1 MSTAN
6 VISRVRIFMNQE
18 RLTRKETPVAMQST
32 LRNLPPGIWALGLAA
47 MFMDT
52 SSELVHSLL
61 PVFLVSVL
69 GTSMVTIGFLEGIAE
84 ATAAITKIFSGMLSN
99 YLGKRKFLV
108 VLGYGLSAI
117 TKPVFPL
124 AASVVCVFG
133 ARFTDRIGKGICGA
147 PRDALVAD
155 ITPRSCVARR
165 TGCASRLIP

>member
-1 MSTAN
+1 
-6 VISRVRIFMNQE
+6 MNQE

-69 GTSMVTIGFLEGIAE
+69 GTSMVTIGFLKGIAE
-84 ATAAITKIFSGMLSN
+84 ATAAITKIFSGMLSD

-124 AASVVCVFG
+124 AASVVWVFV
-133 ARFTDRIGKGICGA
+133 ARFTDRIGKGIRGA

-155 ITPRSCVARR
+155 ITPRSCVVRR
-165 TGCASRLIP
+165 KGCASRLIP

>member
-84 ATAAITKIFSGMLSN
+84 ATAAITKIFSGML
-99 YLGKRKFLV
+99 
-108 VLGYGLSAI
+108 
-117 TKPVFPL
+117 
-124 AASVVCVFG
+124 
-133 ARFTDRIGKGICGA
+133 
-147 PRDALVAD
+147 
-155 ITPRSCVARR
+155 RR
-165 TGCASRLIP
+165 LPGQA

>member
-1 MSTAN
+1 
-6 VISRVRIFMNQE
+6 
-18 RLTRKETPVAMQST
+18 
-32 LRNLPPGIWALGLAA
+32 
-47 MFMDT
+47 
-52 SSELVHSLL
+52 
-61 PVFLVSVL
+61 
-69 GTSMVTIGFLEGIAE
+69 MVTIGFLEGIAE